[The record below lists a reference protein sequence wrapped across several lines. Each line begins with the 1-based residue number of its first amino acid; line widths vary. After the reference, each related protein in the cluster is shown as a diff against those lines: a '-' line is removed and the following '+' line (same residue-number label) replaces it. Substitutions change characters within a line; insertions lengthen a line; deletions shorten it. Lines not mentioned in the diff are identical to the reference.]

1 MIVVGAS
8 ALVEVRARRFE
19 RFTLAEAL
27 VAPPLTRDAKLA
39 ASAGHDARVELL
51 R

>member
-1 MIVVGAS
+1 LIVVDAS
-8 ALVEVRARRFE
+8 ALVEVQARRFE
-19 RFTLAEAL
+19 RFTLAAL